1 MTTSGTLAR
10 SGRVVAPPAP
20 TGLHERGGTFREGAA
35 NLRMSFFSKYADRIG
50 VEFASRRIGIDLGTA
65 NILIYERGR
74 GIVVD
79 EPAVVALSNRDNTVV
94 AVGTNARDML
104 GRTPQSISVIRPM
117 RDGVIADYII
127 TEAMLQH
134 FIQRVIGRINVVRP
148 EVIVCVPAGVTS
160 VERRAVREAAE
171 QAGARRPAHLLPEPI
186 AAAIGARIPID
197 NARGNMIVDIG
208 GGRCEAAVISM
219 YGIVAS
225 ESVRMA
231 GDKFDEAIVSYLKRR
246 HNLVIGERTAEELKI
261 KIGAALPVERE
272 LSVEIKG
279 RDQVTGLP
287 KSLIVTSTD
296 IAKALHDPLLTIIQT
311 VRGVLEQTPPELA
324 SDVIDQGIVLTGGG
338 ALLRSVD
345 RLLADETGLP
355 VHVAD
360 NPLQTVAI
368 GAGIAAD
375 HWDQLR
381 RQVSIDEEAIDAV

>member
-1 MTTSGTLAR
+1 MGFL
-10 SGRVVAPPAP
+10 
-20 TGLHERGGTFREGAA
+20 
-35 NLRMSFFSKYADRIG
+35 SKYTDRFG
-50 VEFASRRIGIDLGTA
+50 VDLASRRIGIDLGTA

-79 EPAVVALSNRDNTVV
+79 EPAVVALSNKDNTVI
-94 AVGTNARDML
+94 AVGHEARDML
-104 GRTPQSISVIRPM
+104 GRTPASISVIRPM

-134 FIQRVIGRINVVRP
+134 FIQRVLGRINVVRP

-197 NARGNMIVDIG
+197 NARGNMIVDVG

-246 HNLVIGERTAEELKI
+246 HNLVIGDRTAEDLKI
-261 KIGAALPVERE
+261 KIGSALPMERE
-272 LSVEIKG
+272 LSAEVKG

-287 KSLIVTSTD
+287 KSMTVTSND

-311 VRGVLEQTPPELA
+311 VRSVLEQTPPELA

-338 ALLRSVD
+338 ALLRGID
-345 RLLADETGLP
+345 RLLADETELP

-360 NPLQTVAI
+360 HPLQTVAI

-375 HWDQLR
+375 HWEQLR
-381 RQVSIDEEAIDAV
+381 RQISLDEDTFDAL